1 MNQDLIMD
9 SIDQKLKIIDIK
21 IDKIQRS
28 LDILIASL
36 SEDEDAEYN
45 FDLDGNLIPADR
57 DENQTL

>member
-1 MNQDLIMD
+1 MD

-45 FDLDGNLIPADR
+45 FDLDGNLIPAAR